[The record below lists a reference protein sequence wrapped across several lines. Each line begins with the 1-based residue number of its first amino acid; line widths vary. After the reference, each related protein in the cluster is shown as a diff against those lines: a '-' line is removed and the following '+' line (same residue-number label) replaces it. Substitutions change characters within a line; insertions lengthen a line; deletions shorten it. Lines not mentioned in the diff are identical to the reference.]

1 MMKYFIIASDWLLSS
16 YPIYAFLVI
25 LGIGFFVLY
34 IDVPQYEN
42 KGEDRDAKFY
52 KILSYAAIFGSIL
65 LYIYVI
71 VYGFLS

>member
-1 MMKYFIIASDWLLSS
+1 MKYFKIISDWLLTS
-16 YPIYAFLVI
+16 YSIYFFLMI
-25 LGIGFFVLY
+25 LGVGFFVLY
-34 IDVPQYEN
+34 IDIPQYKN

-52 KILSYAAIFGSIL
+52 KILSYAAIFGSTL

>member
-1 MMKYFIIASDWLLSS
+1 MKYFKMISDWLLSS
-16 YPIYAFLVI
+16 YSIYVFLMI

-34 IDVPQYEN
+34 IDVPQYED

-52 KILSYAAIFGSIL
+52 KVLSYGAIFGSIL
-65 LYIYVI
+65 LYIYVV